1 MGCNMNI
8 EDEIFKKSKP
18 IISKL
23 IKYGLKKI
31 NDIYIY
37 ETFINNNKFKVI
49 IEIEDNNVI
58 GKIIDL
64 DLNKEYIN
72 FRIKKQNGEFVNSI
86 RKEYEDVLIDIKNNC
101 FEEELFIFKQT
112 NRITSLIKDKYNVAP
127 EFLWSSFP
135 GYGVFRNKQ
144 NNKWFGIIA
153 NVDKSKIIKNKKGMV
168 EVINVKLDNE
178 VDKYLKINGIYP
190 AYHMSKK
197 SWVSI
202 ILDDTLTDKE
212 IIELIDLSYQNINK
226 N

>member
-1 MGCNMNI
+1 MNI
-8 EDEIFKKSKP
+8 ENEIFKRGN
-18 IISKL
+18 INIDKL
-23 IKYGLKKI
+23 TKYGFIKDKCNYVYEKEILDNTFKI
-31 NDIYIY
+31 KIIIDNK
-37 ETFINNNKFKVI
+37 NNI
-49 IEIEDNNVI
+49 I
-58 GKIIDL
+58 GKIYDL
-64 DLNKEYIN
+64 FTNEEYLSHK
-72 FRIKKQNGEFVNSI
+72 IKDNNGKFVSSV
-86 RKEYEDVLIDIKNNC
+86 REEYENLLMDIYNNC
-101 FEEELFIFKQT
+101 FDKENFIYKQT